1 MRDGVQM
8 WATLRGRERRARA
21 ARVWIRLLRG
31 GRFGS
36 ATRDGSDRLRG
47 VIRGMSPDWLR
58 KFMV

>member
-1 MRDGVQM
+1 MD
-8 WATLRGRERRARA
+8 LDRGEAAERRRERRARA

-31 GRFGS
+31 GRFRS
-36 ATRDGSDRLRG
+36 ARTDGSDRLRG